1 MIRPTAVVLAAALAF
16 AFATAAADAGRDGI
30 QDYASRWPVV
40 ADGDG
45 AYAVT
50 LTPEVYAQLHR
61 PDLSDL
67 AAFDADGKP
76 LAFGPLPASL
86 VRPAPR
92 WRDARWFALPVAGSG
107 AAKDLHIHATR
118 DAAGALSFDATVV
131 GEQTDKEHPDL
142 LIDVQ
147 PGAEAID
154 QIDLEFAPG
163 DTPIDARMVV
173 EASDD
178 LQRWHT
184 LLDTATVARLQQ
196 GGEVLERRLVELPPT
211 NAAYLRLRPLGE
223 TTALPLASVRVRL
236 QPAAPERRLP
246 PMQWRKAIFVRREG
260 AASFVYELP
269 ARVPAELL
277 DIQLGDDNAIDR
289 FDVSSREGPTEGR
302 REFWNPRGSVT
313 VFRLRGGGVSLDNA
327 PLSFSPTRDREWKL
341 DAGTALAQAPVVKF
355 GYHPETWLLLT
366 HGKAPASIV
375 AGSARAKRPDFPL
388 DALYGQVKA
397 RYGGD
402 WEPPAATLGPM
413 AVAGGPAA
421 RIETV
426 TPDEKRQ
433 WVLWGVLILGVVVII
448 GMVLKLM
455 REGPAPPSGP

>member
-1 MIRPTAVVLAAALAF
+1 MMRPSVLLAIAALAF
-16 AFATAAADAGRDGI
+16 ATGAAEGNGKN
-30 QDYASRWPVV
+30 DYASQWPVV

-45 AYAVT
+45 AYAIT
-50 LTPEVYAQLHR
+50 LTPEVYAQLSR

-86 VRPAPR
+86 EHPAPR

-107 AAKDLHIHATR
+107 EAKDLHIHATR
-118 DAAGALSFDATVV
+118 DAAGTLSFDATVV
-131 GEQTDKEHPDL
+131 GEQTDKDHPDL
-142 LIDVQ
+142 LIDTQ
-147 PGAEAID
+147 PGGEAID
-154 QIDLEFAPG
+154 QLDLEFAPG
-163 DTPIDARMVV
+163 DEPINARMVV

-178 LQRWHT
+178 LQRWHP

-196 GGEVLERRLVELPPT
+196 GGEVLERRLVELPAT
-211 NAAYLRLRPLGE
+211 NAAYLRLHPVDG

-246 PMQWRKAIFVRREG
+246 PEQWLPATFVRKEG
-260 AASFVYELP
+260 RSFVYTMP
-269 ARVPAELL
+269 ARIPAERL
-277 DIQLGDDNAIDR
+277 DIQLADDNAIDR

-302 REFWNPRGSVT
+302 RDYWNPRGSLT

-327 PLSFSPTRDREWKL
+327 PLSFPVRRDREWKL
-341 DAGTALAQAPVVKF
+341 DAGTELAQPPVLKF

-366 HGKAPASIV
+366 HGKAPHYIV
-375 AGSARAKRPDFPL
+375 AGSARARRSDFPL

-402 WEPPAATLGPM
+402 WEPPAATLGPV
-413 AVAGGPAA
+413 AKAGGAA
-421 RIETV
+421 ALVDIP
-426 TPDEKRQ
+426 PDRNKK
-433 WVLWGVLILGVVVII
+433 WMLWAILLLGVVIVV
-448 GMVLKLM
+448 GMVMKLM
-455 REGPAPPSGP
+455 REGPAATE

>member
-1 MIRPTAVVLAAALAF
+1 MIRPTAVLAAAALV
-16 AFATAAADAGRDGI
+16 FATGAADGNGMN
-30 QDYASRWPVV
+30 DYANRWPVV

-45 AYAVT
+45 AYAIT
-50 LTPEVYAQLHR
+50 LTPEVYGQLAR

-131 GEQTDKEHPDL
+131 GEQTDKDHPDL

-154 QIDLEFAPG
+154 QLDLDFAPG
-163 DTPIDARMVV
+163 DEAINARMVV

-196 GGEVLERRLVELPPT
+196 GGEVLERSLIELPPT
-211 NAAYLRLRPLGE
+211 NAAYLRLHPLDD
-223 TTALPLASVRVRL
+223 TTAMPITEARVRL

-246 PMQWRKAIFVRREG
+246 PEQWLAATFVRQEG
-260 AASFVYELP
+260 RSYFYTMP
-269 ARVPAELL
+269 ARIPAERI
-277 DIQLGDDNAIDR
+277 DIQLADENAIDR
-289 FDVSSREGPTEGR
+289 FDVSSREGPTDGR
-302 REFWNPRGSVT
+302 RDYWNPRGELT
-313 VFRLRGGGVSLDNA
+313 VFRLRGAGVSMDNA
-327 PLSFSPTRDREWKL
+327 PLSFATTRDREWKL
-341 DAGTALAQAPVVKF
+341 DAGTELAQPPVVKF

-366 HGKAPASIV
+366 HGRAPHAIV
-375 AGSARAKRPDFPL
+375 AGSARAKRSDFPL
-388 DALYGQVKA
+388 EALYGQVKA

-421 RIETV
+421 MVDIP
-426 TPDEKRQ
+426 PDRNKK
-433 WVLWGVLILGVVVII
+433 WMLWGILLLGVVVVI
-448 GMVLKLM
+448 GMVFKLM
-455 REGPAPPSGP
+455 REGPAPAE